1 MLTKISFDGEKIW
14 SRSVT
19 EKEGN
24 ISGLI
29 NGKNPDHFD
38 AIGYLPDTN
47 LLSFENTD
55 GGPGQVINFTDN
67 PFSANGITQNNKHI
81 FISNNHMNRQ
91 DGASELSLYKISRDD
106 KELLAQETYPT
117 KNPYNRQISFDI
129 SALHSTGAIIS
140 TGYVEDHGNNTGET
154 KAYVLK
160 MNPDLSTAW
169 QFINNNTSKREQAEG
184 TFSLTNGGVGV
195 IVNARTPIS
204 NPCHLCSESIVGDRI
219 NTSINSTVVLY
230 RLDKDGRLR

>member
-67 PFSANGITQNNKHI
+67 PFSANGITRNDKHI
-81 FISNNHMNRQ
+81 FISNNYISHQ
-91 DGASELSLYKISRDD
+91 DGSSELSLYKVSRVD
-106 KELLAQETYPT
+106 KELLSQETYPT

-129 SALHSTGAIIS
+129 SVLHSTGAIIS
-140 TGYVEDHGNNTGET
+140 TGYVEDHGNTTGET

-160 MNPDLSTAW
+160 INRDLSTAW
-169 QFINNNTSKREQAEG
+169 QFINNNTSKPEQAVG
-184 TFSLTNGGVGV
+184 AFSFTNGDVGV
-195 IVNARTPIS
+195 IVNARTAIS
-204 NPCHLCSESIVGDRI
+204 NPCHLCSESTVGDRI
-219 NTSINSTVVLY
+219 STSI
-230 RLDKDGRLR
+230 